1 MSSLFKN
8 CFSKVRSKIALI
20 TSLVLVTTSQ
30 SFAQENPKNA
40 INKQVTA
47 VRADSDTIWLDGRLD
62 ESIWTTALTMSNFIQ
77 KEPVEGAPPTDL
89 MTVKFLYDDDALY
102 VGAHMH
108 AQSRE
113 WIQAPLGR
121 RDDVRLGE
129 YIMISLD
136 TFLDRRTAYT
146 FGVTASGVRLDHFH
160 PEDREWHPDREFDPV
175 WKAQTV
181 ITDKGWT
188 AEMRI
193 PFSQLRFNNKPSQI
207 WGINVKRWIPS
218 RNEEVYWVMIP
229 RTVRGWASRFGQ
241 LHGIHGLPPSYRVEL
256 FPYVGGRST
265 FTSTPNPA
273 NPFDN
278 RIKFSGRAGADIK
291 IGLGPNLTFEA
302 TVNPDFG
309 QIEADPAE
317 VNLSAFETFFRERR
331 PFFIEGN
338 RLLSSRV
345 VDNYYYSRRIGARP
359 KKSVSGDFTDYPLEN
374 TILGASKLTGR
385 LTSGTSFAFLGA
397 VTDEEFARTADK
409 NVGEIQLTR
418 VSPRSMFAIG
428 RVEQEFG
435 PSVSTASLMVTAVHR
450 DVTKGDS
457 LSELFARDAL
467 TANGDALLRF
477 KEGEYELGFQGGMS
491 YLRGE
496 PGAIQR
502 IQESPVRLMHRP
514 DITYT
519 NYDPNRTQLVGGKGG
534 ATFGRTSG
542 RHWLWSSRFDV
553 ESPELELNDIGR
565 LSRGDGIQ
573 LNNRLTYRETVP
585 GKLFRAYRIGVRT
598 RTAWNFGLDRQTN
611 GYGMNG
617 STTWPNFWRSE
628 LSVNIDRRAQDH
640 TLTRGGPSMETPNG
654 WRVRGEL
661 RNNSASNTRWESEIN
676 YGRDEDGGLIFD
688 AEAEISLRPRPRL
701 ELSVNPSYS
710 REIFTQQYI
719 TTLARSTQKTF
730 GARYIFSHVD
740 RSTFVMRTRLNYT
753 FKPDLTIDMYAEPF
767 AASGDFF
774 NHGELATP
782 RTRQIHPYT
791 MGGLATQLLDDDTL
805 QVTDG
810 RETFT
815 FANKDFNV
823 LSFRSNIVLRWEWQ
837 PGSTVF
843 FVWQQDRFNETTRGQ
858 RLTGRDLLRTFTAQG
873 QDIFL
878 IKASFWFPIG

>member
-1 MSSLFKN
+1 MSIFFKN
-8 CFSKVRSKIALI
+8 CFSEIRPAFALI

-30 SFAQENPKNA
+30 GFAQKNLENTISKE
-40 INKQVTA
+40 VTA
-47 VRADSDTIWLDGRLD
+47 VRADSDAIRLDGRLD
-62 ESIWTTALTMSNFIQ
+62 ESIWTTAPTMSNFIQ
-77 KEPVEGAPPTDL
+77 KEPVEGGTPTDL

-102 VGAHMH
+102 VGAHMY

-121 RDDVRLGE
+121 RDDIRLGE

-160 PEDREWHPDREFDPV
+160 PEDREWRPDREFDPV
-175 WKAQTV
+175 WKARTV

-188 AEMRI
+188 AEMWI
-193 PFSQLRFNNKPSQI
+193 PFSQLRFNNKSSQI

-229 RTVRGWASRFGQ
+229 RTVQGWASRFGQ
-241 LHGIHGLPPSYRVEL
+241 LHGIHGLPRSHRVEL
-256 FPYVGGRST
+256 LPYIGGRSR
-265 FTSTPNPA
+265 FTRTPNPA

-278 RIKFSGRAGADIK
+278 RINFSGRAGADFK
-291 IGLGPNLTFEA
+291 FGLGPNLTFEA

-317 VNLSAFETFFRERR
+317 VNLSAFETFFDERR

-359 KKSVSGDFTDYPLEN
+359 RKSVSGDFTDYPLEN
-374 TILGASKLTGR
+374 TILGASKVTGR
-385 LTSGTSFAFLGA
+385 LASGTSLAFLGA
-397 VTDEEFARTADK
+397 VTDEEFARTADRD
-409 NVGEIQLTR
+409 VEGIQRTR

-450 DVTKGDS
+450 DVTKGEP

-502 IQESPVRLMHRP
+502 IQESPVRLMQRP

-534 ATFGRTSG
+534 ASFRRTSG
-542 RHWLWSSRFDV
+542 RHWLWASRFDV

-585 GKLFRAYRIGVRT
+585 GKLFRAYRIGVLT
-598 RTAWNFGLDRQTN
+598 RTEWNFGLDRQRN
-611 GYGMNG
+611 GYGMYS

-654 WRVRGEL
+654 WQVRGEL
-661 RNNSASNTRWESEIN
+661 RNNSASNTRWESEIK
-676 YGRDEDGGLIFD
+676 YGRNEDDGFTFD
-688 AEAEISLRPRPRL
+688 AEVEISLRPRPRL

-719 TTLARSTQKTF
+719 TTLARNTQETF
-730 GARYIFSHVD
+730 GSRYIFSHVD
-740 RSTFVMRTRLNYT
+740 RSTFVMQTRLNYT

-774 NHGELATP
+774 NHGELAVP
-782 RTRQIHPYT
+782 RTRQTHAYT
-791 MGGLATQLLDDDTL
+791 MGGLTTQLLDDDTL
-805 QVTDG
+805 EVTDG

-837 PGSTVF
+837 PGSTFF
-843 FVWQQDRFNETTRGQ
+843 FVWQQDRFSETTRGQ
-858 RLTGRDLLRTFTAQG
+858 RLTGRDLLRSLTAQG

-878 IKASFWFPIG
+878 IKASFWLPFG